1 MKVQSDLSNEME
13 REMDEMIAASGVD
26 SRFLLPTKTIV
37 CCWRKVEWPKCY
49 QSLNKLLERN
59 GLHSQVQ
66 FKLFN
71 NTKQLERNKASRRSK
86 EKCEVGSI
94 GDAY

>member
-1 MKVQSDLSNEME
+1 
-13 REMDEMIAASGVD
+13 MDEVIAAAGVD
-26 SRFLLPTKTIV
+26 SRFGACSQQKTIV
-37 CCWRKVEWPKCY
+37 CCWRKVEWLKCY
-49 QSLNKLLERN
+49 QSLNKLLERS

-86 EKCEVGSI
+86 EKCEVGRV